1 MITIDLA
8 DKIAL
13 VLGGS
18 RGIGASITKT
28 LAAAGAVTFFTHTG
42 NPKYQDRVDSLL
54 SDVRGKGYKVQGLVS
69 DATNSKQTTELVGKI
84 IDEEGKIDILVCNV
98 GQNFARPA
106 EEVSDAEWQRF
117 IDINLSSAF
126 YGIRAVLAHM
136 VKAKYGRIIIIGS
149 STAYNGGG
157 GAIDYAAAK
166 TGLQGMM
173 LYLAKYYTRKGILT
187 NVIHPCVIETDLLR
201 ERYADKEK
209 RKALIAQVPVGRL
222 GKPDDIAGL
231 TAYLSSSWGDF
242 ICGQSI
248 LVDGGRTLFG

>member
-1 MITIDLA
+1 MLTINLTN
-8 DKIAL
+8 KVAL

-18 RGIGASITKT
+18 RGIGASITKA
-28 LAAAGAVTFFTHTG
+28 LAAAGAATFFTHTG

-54 SDVRGKGYKVQGLVS
+54 SDIQDKGYKAQGLIS
-69 DATNSKQTTELVGKI
+69 DATDSKQTSELVGKI

-98 GQNFARPA
+98 GQNVARSA
-106 EEVSDAEWQRF
+106 KDVTDAEWQRF

-126 YGIRAVLAHM
+126 YGIRAVLDSM

-173 LYLAKYYTRKGILT
+173 LYLAQNYARRGILT
-187 NVIHPCVIETDLLR
+187 NIIHPCVIETDLLM
-201 ERYADKEK
+201 ERYSDPEK
-209 RKALIAQVPVGRL
+209 KKALIAQVPVGRL
-222 GKPDDIAGL
+222 GRPEDIAGL
-231 TAYLSSSWGDF
+231 TAYLASSWGDF

-248 LVDGGRTLFG
+248 LVDGGRTFFK